1 MCTREFVGLVSFGL
15 GEGLVSLD
23 VLDEAHGE
31 ILDVQ
36 TVERIVG
43 LAPLARMLAVTA
55 LAVLFQQIDHNVH
68 GLVGRFAALQA
79 QPQEVH
85 TQQAIAPL
93 QRFFRKHRLVADRHA
108 VFVDAL
114 LVAERPPD
122 L

>member
-1 MCTREFVGLVSFGL
+1 MQGVGQKVS
-15 GEGLVSLD
+15 
-23 VLDEAHGE
+23 A
-31 ILDVQ
+31 
-36 TVERIVG
+36 
-43 LAPLARMLAVTA
+43 APQRGSTSVPSRWLRLICIMLAVTA